1 MVALSKKAR
10 RNDGLNEKIDD
21 KDSDSS
27 VVANKKSD
35 GVVSSSSRS
44 VCVCVCVL
52 LVRLWKMIL
61 I

>member
-35 GVVSSSSRS
+35 GVVSATSSFMENDTH
-44 VCVCVCVL
+44 L
-52 LVRLWKMIL
+52 RL
-61 I
+61 